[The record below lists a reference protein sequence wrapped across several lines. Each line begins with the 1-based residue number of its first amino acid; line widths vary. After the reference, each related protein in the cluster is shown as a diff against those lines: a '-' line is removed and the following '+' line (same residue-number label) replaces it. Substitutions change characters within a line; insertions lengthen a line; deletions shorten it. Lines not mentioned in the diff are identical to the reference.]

1 MDRPLEEFGHKH
13 GHGATRPVA
22 ASRLVDSVRDVDAAW
37 VLQTLKRRKWGIILP
52 TLVATLLTFILLMLV
67 TPRYSATTEVMLET
81 SQQQVVN
88 IQAVLTDSLP
98 DQEAVDSQVEV
109 FRSRGVA
116 EKVISELNLDGDPE
130 FNPTLVP
137 DGWLA
142 SAAQSIRGAMGWL
155 KTLVSGKSPRPLPDD
170 ILKAQERANVVDNFL
185 DDLDVRLK
193 SQSRV
198 LQVTFS
204 SEDPVKAW
212 TIANKVAEIYQVDQ
226 LDAKY
231 EAARRATEWL
241 TTKIA
246 DLRRDVGEKEQAV
259 EQYRKQSGL
268 LAGATG
274 ATLISQQIS
283 DLNAQMIVA
292 RTSRA
297 EAEAR
302 LSQIRRLV
310 QSPGGASAAADV
322 LGSPIVQSLLNQ
334 ESEVKREVAQLA
346 DEYGERHPRMISS
359 RAALR
364 DVQAKIATEISKV
377 VQKLDNDVGVARA
390 REATLQ
396 QSLDQLKGRMAQ
408 SNSAEVQLRA
418 LEREATAGRT
428 MLETFLGRYEET
440 SAQTDASVQQAG
452 ARVISRA
459 DIPDN
464 PSFPPKA
471 LILAT
476 VFMIT
481 AILST
486 LMILVTEQLDRG
498 YRSGEQIER
507 ILGKR
512 SLGLVPMIHGSAGR
526 APESFILKN
535 PSSMFGEAV
544 RSFFTSILLA
554 PDGATPRTV
563 LITSAQ
569 PNEGKTTLAVCLARM
584 RGLSGRRTV
593 IVETDLRRP
602 SVHRMLGVPRRPG
615 LVELIA
621 GEAQLSEVL
630 HRDERS
636 GAYVIPAGRLTAD
649 PAEVLASP
657 QMRQVIT
664 ALASEFE
671 LVILD
676 SPPVVAVSDPRVLAP
691 QVDATILV
699 VRWAQTTRD
708 VVALAS
714 KQIDES
720 GGRLIGVVLSMV
732 DTKKHAQYGF
742 SDSAYYYGPVK
753 KYYTRG

>member
-1 MDRPLEEFGHKH
+1 MAG
-13 GHGATRPVA
+13 
-22 ASRLVDSVRDVDAAW
+22 RLVDSVRDVDAAW
-37 VLQTLKRRKWGIILP
+37 VLQTLKRRKKAIILP
-52 TLVATLLTFILLMLV
+52 TLGATLLAFILLMLV
-67 TPRYSATTEVMLET
+67 ASRYSATTEVMIET

-88 IQAVLTDSLP
+88 IQAVLTNSLP

-116 EKVISELNLDGDPE
+116 EKVINDLDLNSDPE
-130 FNPTLVP
+130 FNTSLVP
-137 DGWLA
+137 DTWFA
-142 SAAQSIRGAMGWL
+142 SAVKSLKGGLGWL
-155 KTLVSGKSPRPLPDD
+155 KGVVSGKTPRPLPEEV
-170 ILKAQERANVVDNFL
+170 LKAQERANVVDNFL
-185 DDLDVRLK
+185 ANLDVRLK

-204 SEDPVKAW
+204 SEDPVKAE
-212 TIANKVAEIYQVDQ
+212 TIANKVAATYQVDQ

-231 EAARRATEWL
+231 EAARRASEWL

-259 EQYRKQSGL
+259 EQYRKLSGL

-274 ATLISQQIS
+274 VTLISQQIS

-310 QSPGGASAAADV
+310 HSPGGASAAADV
-322 LGSPIVQSLLNQ
+322 LGSPIVQSLLAQ
-334 ESEVKREVAQLA
+334 ESEIKREVAQLA
-346 DEYGERHPRMISS
+346 DEYGERHPRMISAK
-359 RAALR
+359 AALR

-390 REATLQ
+390 RENALQ

-418 LEREATAGRT
+418 LEREAAAGRT

-440 SAQTDASVQQAG
+440 SAQTDASIQQPG

-459 DIPDN
+459 DVPDN

-481 AILST
+481 AVLST
-486 LMILVTEQLDRG
+486 LVVLAIEQLDRG

-512 SLGLVPMIHGSAGR
+512 SLGLIPMIRGGAGR
-526 APESFILKN
+526 SPESFILKN

-544 RSFFTSILLA
+544 RSVFTSILLA
-554 PDGATPRTV
+554 PDGSAPKTV
-563 LITSAQ
+563 LVTSAQ

-699 VRWAQTTRD
+699 VRWTQTTRD
-708 VVALAS
+708 VVALAA
-714 KQIDES
+714 KQIDEA
-720 GGRLIGVVLSMV
+720 GGHLIGVVLSMV

-753 KYYTRG
+753 KYYASS